1 MNKKQKAERA
11 LQWIN
16 EINVHHEIIEGR
28 VIVDDQWKDAWLK
41 VLTEAPEK
49 IFAQPGFYE
58 VVELYAWKEIVK
70 QNLGPD
76 NQAAFNHLT
85 RMLATLAGELPEFAR

>member
-1 MNKKQKAERA
+1 MNKKQKEERA
-11 LQWIN
+11 LQWIK
-16 EINVHHEIIEGR
+16 EINVHHELVEGKP
-28 VIVDDQWKDAWLK
+28 IVDDLWKDAWLK

-76 NQAAFNHLT
+76 SQAAFNRLT
-85 RMLATLAGELPEFAR
+85 HMLATLAGELPEFAR

>member
-1 MNKKQKAERA
+1 M
-11 LQWIN
+11 QWIN
-16 EINVHHEIIEGR
+16 EINIQHEIVEGR
-28 VIVDDQWKDAWLK
+28 MIVDDQWKDAWLK

-49 IFAQPGFYE
+49 IFAQPGFYD
-58 VVELYAWKEIVK
+58 VVEFYACKEIVM